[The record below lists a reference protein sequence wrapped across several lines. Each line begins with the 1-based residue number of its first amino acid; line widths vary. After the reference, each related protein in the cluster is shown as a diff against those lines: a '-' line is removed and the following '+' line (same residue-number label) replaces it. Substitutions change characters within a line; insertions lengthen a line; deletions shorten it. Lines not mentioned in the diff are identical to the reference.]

1 MKKKSILVFLTLL
14 IGVVILAFAINNV
27 STPKIENENDDNSSK
42 VELVANSSE
51 LIEAINNAPND
62 YETTTTI
69 SLTNDTTL
77 SQNITI
83 KSGQIIE
90 IVSEPKDFSLGK
102 TDLGYTLDV
111 NQDYS
116 IILER
121 QAKLILSTNVEL
133 ISGSSI
139 YAEEQH
145 SSAPDFYASLE
156 INDSLM
162 INGGNLY
169 TDYFANID
177 VNGSLNL
184 ASGIVGHNIETNAT
198 GINLANVNIN
208 EDAALIQIGG
218 SISTSLEGDGIYV
231 YSNSLIL
238 GLADTSNIRSQSAS
252 ITSNLNDLSEGS
264 YILNPTSIDTIYSG
278 TVYQTFVPSF
288 DLESSL
294 SITSNINIFP
304 FQDMFINAKSHIS
317 VSNSATFAF
326 GGLIDGEKYYSA
338 GTNTILFDGGA
349 NWTLYDDIP
358 GSFDDA
364 NRRVDFVDGKYDTS
378 VQFNEQVNYGRS
390 TYSGTKATDKS
401 PLIGVNEATL
411 NIFRGI
417 VLQNNYNT
425 QDKTTTN
432 PFAGGI
438 GIYNNSTLNYY
449 GPRVLYNANTHA
461 DDDLGGAGIGATLNS
476 TINMYGGEI
485 NYNSLCGGIGKK
497 SGDGA
502 GINLTGGSKLVM
514 SGGMIGY
521 NHGDDANN
529 ADGGGIIARHDDSGG
544 SSDIKITNGNIIGN
558 FVKGYGGAICLWH
571 SNVSITG
578 GKVDGN
584 RATFGGGIATSSN
597 SQQVTVTLDKDE
609 DGNLTEITNNT
620 AYRNGTD
627 TGYGGGVCVGNNN
640 GDEFKRRQTVIVNDA
655 YIANNTAIY
664 GGGIANY
671 SSAGSNNNKLILN
684 GGTIINNKAYN
695 ESGSLDSS
703 YGYGIYSIKAIA
715 NDYDTN
721 HMVELS
727 SGIRVD
733 TSNNIVFARLN
744 RGQTPIKVTGNL
756 TTDGIVGLIR
766 YADESYYNS
775 SPNVVEF
782 NSGVNVDLDKF
793 LLDNANYKFAV
804 KGKHLYISRVTENDA
819 FAKVGEQP
827 FSTLQKAMEYI
838 TKNKFYAET
847 IKIMNNKAITSDD
860 IISIPNGYNITIK
873 GDSDI
878 KGNSDIKTLSIS
890 PSFGASSTLFTIE
903 NGASL
908 KLEDIIIDGNSSVS
922 QGHLIIQNNGTFELS
937 QNSKIINNKGKNG
950 YASVIE
956 VAYRAQSITN
966 IYGEISGNFGD
977 GEYGI
982 IYLGHSNAILNVYDG
997 AIIDNSTAE
1006 SPIDDIILEA
1016 GTIIIGE
1023 SNANSNNLAIG
1034 TIIKQGNGQIIA
1046 NNLNGMEDN
1055 PINVSVNEVDYTRNR
1070 LIISVND
1077 SNSANLANY
1086 SNYFNLINRHN
1097 QFDSLVYRDLSKGL
1111 VINNVLEIIV
1121 DFKDVW
1127 NKNGSNYQ
1135 KGEYLDNAEINED
1148 AFDSNKELN
1157 GENYN
1162 PNEEFDPDSVNLGGI
1177 AGDLSLRYPI
1187 AYHNGALVFNIDSS
1201 SQLSLEK
1208 VTSIV
1213 SRSGYNILDYV
1224 IHNGTQSTSSE
1235 YRSTTSSLDVEA
1247 FEGLDSIYLGVNWSP
1262 LNYVFEFNN
1271 GGLITANG
1279 NMGTQDINYTSIE
1292 TTKLLANKYYATGFR
1307 FIGWKIEVSS
1317 EDGQKSY
1324 LQLNKEDVILQNE
1337 TRFNRDTYLI
1347 TDLQNGNNGN
1357 TTFVLMAQWES
1368 IFNGTNTINNVGTS
1382 SNTAFKIESK
1392 EALEIFAKTV
1402 NGEAIDNYYN
1412 AVVDKDG
1419 NLIYQA
1425 DDYLTDDGEIYYF
1438 SLESAINGF
1447 DKVIGSNSYNFIKGN
1462 EIDYEQIIAD
1472 GLNKHP
1478 FSGNFNGNNH
1488 TINLNIT
1495 GNDNFVGLFGYT
1507 KGATISNLIIT
1518 GKISGN
1524 VSVGGLV
1531 GFACGGTF
1539 DNIRNKATIT
1549 YTGSNVGGIFGTY
1562 YLNNNKSSDNE
1573 ENNDDNITGSIRNV
1587 YNEGNLSYNGGAD
1600 GQLVDYASTW
1610 SESKILYYY
1619 PGTRVGGII
1628 GQSWDVNLTNAYNAG
1643 SISAKYGVGG
1653 IIGTMLSSDEESR
1666 TNSIVTTAFNAGT
1679 VTATAG
1685 LGTKYLNYGDNVY
1698 QVNAYAGGIVGRIF
1712 GSATVNDAMNTNE
1725 ATVSATWTGTYTEN
1739 ANGVTFTY
1747 SEQNPTIG
1755 GRGVGGIIG
1764 VTSIDINDAGGL
1776 DGGNKTIS
1784 NVINTGK
1791 VSGWTHIGGIAGI
1804 LAYSDLSY
1812 SINVANLE
1820 AKGTVSVGNGTNAFL
1835 GGLVGMG
1842 IAANLFSTAIFD
1854 GDITYTN
1861 YTDYTI
1867 QSIGD
1872 ISANS
1877 FLGYDANNINSLK
1890 LSSSQI
1896 VCKPDNQKPSGL
1908 DSTFFESG
1916 WTWKTY
1922 DDDKYYYPQL
1932 VSFADTAGHN
1942 STANVILNDKTVAE
1956 LSKTA
1961 ISLKQEGQDVTE
1973 EYKVDIT
1980 LNLGNAVKLID
1991 QSGNPI
1997 TDSIEITVKN
2007 KNNSLD
2013 TKTIKFIIN
2022 SNPNGYVTSI
2032 VAQGLSYIEYKD
2044 YIIDL
2049 SSIKASLNRIGYTF
2063 DDWYRDETF
2072 TEKFN
2077 NNLYLE
2083 NNEIYVNWTTTEY
2096 QISYSNINAYV
2107 AGEVNLPTN
2116 YINIFTV
2123 NDNNFTL
2130 ITNDDLKNGNDYI
2143 GNGAYDFVTWQY
2155 VIGTTPYL
2163 VDGFNIISE
2172 NGEYFV
2178 QLVNDGQLLNIDLIP
2193 IKDLEFRMYCTP
2205 YSYSIKYELGEVNS
2219 GEQVTNNNRQTYTIE
2234 DEISFIEPEKTGYD
2248 FMGWYTTP
2256 RFEESSKITS
2266 IPRGTVGNR
2275 DKDLTL
2281 YAKFEEA
2288 EQRLTFDLNGGTLTE
2303 TSITFNGNT
2312 YEIHYDNKDETNY
2325 ILIKY
2330 KTPLIGFHDAL
2341 IAIIEAP
2348 NNGTTASTI
2357 TKTETGN
2364 EGTEVTDQDVM
2375 GPSNMRVY
2383 VNYTV
2388 TKYEITINPG
2398 QTNSQ
2403 LSFANIDISN
2413 IKENLKA
2420 YEIKGIEMSDN
2431 NIIITAEYG
2440 SNLQLLL
2447 EYLQKALKISGNYV
2461 FNGYSNNPNSL
2472 SIYNLRIDGEQD
2484 NISIQFLWTLENYH
2498 LEILDV
2504 YNQII
2509 ITINNSNNYGVVNNE
2524 GILDIEKLK
2533 EYINENHNTLEG
2545 YTFDNKF
2552 TNLQGGEIDTDYSL
2566 KGYSTLIA
2574 KYKNNEYDVSFN
2586 KNYSIDDQ
2594 NTFTETDYQNKK
2606 LTYDKVVPQ
2615 EILSLKPTRNGYDF
2629 IGWSYER
2636 NGQPLT
2642 SSQIYNLIPEDGSET
2657 LYAIW
2662 EEATY
2667 VIQYEFIYD
2676 YRWDN
2681 TTVDVSN
2688 LAKNY
2693 VFNSEEI
2700 EINQTLV
2707 QTGYEFIG
2715 WSLDGEDPL
2724 NSVIINTTVAESASN
2739 KVIVIYGHFEI
2750 NTYTLEFDADGG
2762 KFNNNSGKINITVY
2776 YNERFNANLPE
2787 VPTKTGYEFI
2797 GYDNQSVLQ
2806 SLAQD
2811 INNIEGIVVKAPWQP
2826 AIYTVNFFA
2835 DGSGTWSEEVAYNG
2849 EVTSIDKAKI
2859 EANHPGYE
2867 LVGWSNNPDN
2877 PTLEGVKITNDV
2889 TFTAIFEE
2897 TTYDLNI
2904 TLAGCTGFKNQVL
2917 EQLKKL
2923 FGEYTNSTLNSN
2935 VYTFEIKY
2943 NSSLLGLYN
2952 LTQVTDD
2959 NGTTHY
2965 FTSLSNNVATMP
2977 NQSLDLTITYS
2988 SVEVEKISVTI
2999 VIVNGPSNA
3008 SNITYE
3014 IVKNESNIQIP
3025 NPQYV
3030 GYNFIGWKTNND
3042 DNITDINEYIK
3053 DNFSATSITVKA
3065 EYEIQKDYSI
3075 TYAADLNSNIWQTK
3089 TEVAYGTTIIEALG
3103 EPSSIPGY
3111 IFAGWYY
3118 GDQAA
3123 NDLKVTENLNSIV
3136 AKWEETDYLLKF
3148 TYKGVSI
3155 NSTIYQFGNEFIV
3168 PTLSETNDTYSFG
3181 VTNYKYYLA
3190 TYYIEDGSGTK
3201 HYLNDLF
3208 KSSANGNY
3216 IMGDLAEIAKQLGIE
3231 VHKENYVTYLT
3242 FILDPTAINYVIN
3255 VENSDISVTFNVEDN
3270 NITINGT
3277 APETKDFYEF
3287 AGIGITE
3294 NNLLELNKP
3303 YQFSELIALFS
3314 EDDLLN
3320 RRITLTSFE
3329 TPITYTINGEKTF
3342 DVEDSYV
3349 DISDLTYG
3357 KEGYKFIGWLINED
3371 DTYHY
3376 NSSIAVELLKE
3387 LMLNSTDGTITLIPK
3402 YEKEK
3407 YLVHFDTNGGSFI
3420 PSQTVLYGDKIIKPN
3435 DPTREGYTFKYWS
3448 NVINGSEFN
3457 FETTVSNDVTL
3468 YAVFEEKEYKI
3479 NYYIDG
3485 NLDSTIS
3492 KPIIYPDILNYVLE
3506 NPTKEGYIF
3515 SGWKDQDGNPISNWF
3530 NLDIFE
3536 YNFYGTYEEITY
3548 NIEYE
3553 IEEGALPSGITID
3566 SKENI
3571 KFSENID
3578 LAILDTLNDGY
3589 KFIGWNYNDEIYETI
3604 SGSILQL
3611 EETGLNITFIAVFEY
3626 TYTIK
3631 YNVDGATVELEPTSA
3646 TIGKPIILPTYNGE
3660 KEGYI
3665 FGGWQINGTTYPAG
3679 QELNIN
3685 LTSTPGEEVTLVAI
3699 WISNSFK
3706 VIFNSNGG
3714 NGSMDSQ
3721 TITIT
3726 EDNNYELNANT
3737 FVKVGYKFVGWAT
3750 TSTATTPDYPLTDDE
3765 KCILTGNY
3773 EVNQVIQLFAVWE
3786 ARSYTIK
3793 FSGEGTESL
3802 SEIVVSY
3809 DNNTLTFPTINSI
3822 AGKSFLGYEYEG
3834 KLYKPNYIIP
3844 NLISDLNED
3853 GKEIILTAKWKDK
3866 TYYINTYINGAL
3878 RESVTKS
3885 YDEMIEGFMPT
3896 LPTADKGYIYKGWY
3910 KDAEYNESLT
3920 NIDFKEDVLV
3930 YNLYAEYKEIS
3941 YTLKYNVADSAQ
3953 TIDSKQYDYFDEII
3967 LVKPTMNNG
3976 YIFKSWTYNDVEY
3989 ELSSHPTGQIFNV
4002 IDGATIT
4009 LDIKYDT
4016 YYKVIFNANN
4026 GTSDSFELE
4035 KTTNESLNIN
4045 NKFKYPGYEFI
4056 GWNTNRDATEVTF
4069 NDILSNDL
4077 TTTPGA
4083 EVNVY
4088 AIWEVINYTI
4098 NSEYSN
4104 LNIPTSI
4111 NIESNNNINFNDY
4124 IPTKV
4129 GYRFSHYEDEY
4140 GNRIDDIN
4148 DVINYAINNIINLK
4162 AIFDANRY
4170 TINYEYSNEYSTI
4183 SVESQSVEYDE
4194 LVTLATINIT
4204 NNNYKFLYFKDKN
4217 GVKYYNGQTVSK
4229 LVSENNNSITLIAV
4243 YSFVITF
4250 EANGGSGTMPSIE
4263 GVVSNNAINVTL
4275 PANLFRRIG
4284 YTFAGWSTNKNEN
4297 SDSSNLLEQ
4306 GTAYSSLATP
4316 LYAIWKANTYN
4327 ITYMNNLGE
4336 ILGSDTYSYDDSKEL
4351 MSIIEIQNNNPGYTI
4366 SGWYNNSDCTG
4377 DIINEIEINSI
4388 GDKTYYLEYVAKDFK
4403 TTITINSVPID
4414 KVSDFVNAL
4423 NAKLEGCAKVS
4434 ETSSSTVI
4442 VTITTKYNENRDSI
4456 NELFKESYEYTISNV
4471 THTLNSFKLN
4481 DDNLATPS
4489 ENVDL
4494 PLEFVTSKIVV
4505 NLYYYTSIDKEAQS
4519 LGQFELKND
4528 FVLIA
4533 DMLNDRLVSITGYK
4547 GIGWKDSIDGAD
4559 YSFGNTLTESISLY
4573 YYYEAIKFNIS
4584 YDGASA
4590 SKVTYGQVFAAG
4602 LDINGARFIGWS
4614 KEQNSLIATYKAG
4627 DKLDVLQANEDEIIS
4642 LYSVYDYY
4650 ELVVVLESNNGD
4662 NETLELKYS
4671 YAALTN
4677 LTSIP
4682 LSFSYIGHT
4691 FTKWTNKAGGS
4702 DLVVNSL
4709 ANLIQ
4714 NGDAEITLVANW
4726 SKNTYSIVYVG
4737 ANITTSL
4744 SYEYGKGLD
4753 RLPSPEASEN
4763 IGFTF
4768 SGWYDK
4774 ANPSETDTEITSIS
4788 NEEYGDK
4795 IYYANWTPNHYKIY
4809 FSVEVDTSG
4818 RDDILTDENGK
4829 QYLEVIY
4836 SEEIGALPN
4845 PKETH
4850 DFSGWRYDDGAISG
4864 GDIYRWAQDIIITPN
4879 NEGLTYN
4886 VVIDL
4891 AGGSLNGN
4899 NNVINITASYNTAI
4913 ETVLENAF
4921 GEYEVVKAGY
4931 KYDGYSV
4938 TDDATTITKDTV
4950 ITIKWKLLTYTIN
4963 YNYDNNKEIIV
4974 YDITKG
4980 DVSLLNPAK
4989 TGYTFNGWY
4998 QNNTFKGEQFI
5009 ASNIDFVSLTDN
5021 EEIDLYAKFDPNNYH
5036 ITFDLDGG
5044 LVNNSETI
5052 SDLEVT
5058 YDANIPTL
5066 TEPSKLGYTFNGW
5079 YYGSTKITTNM
5090 AYRYAYDITV
5100 VARWSVNTYTIT
5112 YDLGDA
5118 NSSYKATN
5126 ASGNITSYNVLMA
5139 NINLL
5144 APTREHYE
5152 FLYWTIDGN
5161 EVSEIDTS
5169 LAENIT
5175 VTAVWKAKEYTIKY
5189 ILLDEDIEPTTY
5201 TVETNNITLLNV
5213 DNKDKDYAFK
5223 GWYLNS
5229 DLSGDAVTE
5238 ILPSSAKD
5246 YILYAK
5252 LEFTITINYN
5262 YEGVAN
5268 GTINVIYNNAIEG
5281 LPTTSSV
5288 NGKKLIGFVYN
5299 NSEVN
5304 NGDIYL
5310 YDTNITIIAKYEDYK
5325 VTIEYDANGA
5335 AGNIG
5340 SQTIDYSNID
5350 SLNLPSTGLTYRG
5363 HDFAGWSYNNININY
5378 QNNNFDAGALDTF
5391 KEYLKTLI
5399 VNSNSNIS
5407 IKAIWNA
5414 KIYNITYNN
5423 VENATNNNPTSYT
5436 YSLDTIVTIERPI
5449 KTGYNFIGWTINND
5463 TNKMLEYVIAVDTI
5477 GDITLTAN
5485 FELINYQINYEGI
5498 EGITNTNPATYNIE
5512 EEVIVNPINKLGY
5525 TFLGWTKDG
5534 EAPKETYKIVKGTT
5548 GDITLTANWQAN
5560 TYNITLDANDGSI
5573 ENDIVEY
5580 TYGSTL
5586 SLATPIR
5593 EGYTF
5598 IGWTYEYEEVTKE
5611 VIANNAILDE
5621 DGNHVITILANW
5633 EINDYTL
5640 TITISDVH
5648 SEQISSITGKLNN
5661 LNISNLIISYS
5672 NTTITITI
5680 SDVQYDSDITNILNS
5695 IKNECVSYDI
5705 LDNNGNKIE
5714 EHTFSYIGTNI
5725 NHMPAKNVSIE
5736 AKYAKTSVYVY
5747 FKDNSNVES
5756 IKVSVGSTINIS
5768 NSPLVPNPSLG
5779 YYFAHW
5785 SDNENGDLYDWTT
5798 IVDNTITLY
5807 TVYKPIT
5814 YTIKF
5819 NTNND
5824 TIIADS
5830 TYIYDTQL
5838 SLTSANKKGYNFIN
5852 WVYNNEV
5859 VTKEVIADNALIN
5872 SDDSS
5877 KGTITIEAIYKSYEI
5892 TIKFTSGIGEGNAND
5907 ITISYTDLE
5916 TENYII
5922 KLPTNFTKLGYTFN
5936 GFTYGIDKVIN
5947 YEDNNF
5953 ISQSDLITYL
5963 KDLIATSDNEI
5974 TLTASYK
5981 ANTYSITFNYN
5992 YDSNKSNTITVLYDQ
6007 YSGQL
6012 ADEISKLYKYGYE
6025 FTNWT
6030 FNEDII
6036 TTIAEI
6042 AEYAT
6047 YNEENKQYEI
6057 TLDAKYNLKSDVKI
6071 VLNVK
6076 DVLSE
6081 KSANIVSEINNNL
6094 KGYNFTIVEESNDS
6108 NIVNIVVTI
6117 IGTYQTELELL
6128 NLIDINKEY
6137 EVNGITYKLGSYDY
6151 RYEDS
6156 NISSETYPYNY
6167 DEIPGEDV
6175 IVDVR
6180 YITNKILV
6188 YLNID
6193 GETHKELEPT
6203 INEDGT
6209 YTLTGNE
6216 EELKLTPPTGYVWDG
6231 KWYSDSSYVTEYQFG
6246 KTETEVIELH
6256 AKYEPI
6262 SYNIKFNANEG
6273 TLNDSETK
6281 SFTYDVEVKLDVN
6294 NPTKVGYTFT
6304 GWSYNG
6310 KIYTKDS
6317 IVNNLT
6323 SIDND
6328 TIEFVASWVA
6338 NTYTIIFD
6346 ADGGITSVPSKEFT
6360 YNNAETLNISDPTK
6374 DGYIFTGWSYNGDT
6388 YQSDSEIKNLAT
6400 EGEITFVATW
6410 EVITYTVVYD
6420 NNGGNGSM
6428 AEQTFTYDKYEALNA
6443 NAFTKTGYTF
6453 IGWNTNKDAT
6463 TALYND
6469 LEVVGNLASTTNEE
6483 IRLYAIWQ
6491 VNTYTITFNLNGG
6504 NVVNDIADINLNYG
6518 QTKTLNV
6525 EEPTRTGYIFGG
6537 WSYNGNTYNN
6547 DDELSNLTDINNA
6560 IIEFVA
6566 IWNPITYQVQFVDG
6580 DNVATIDLTY
6590 DKYYQ
6595 INITNPSKV
6604 GYNFT
6609 HWSDKDNNQY
6619 VFSDILFNLTETN
6632 GDIITLTANYEII
6645 NYNISY
6651 ILNGS
6656 NISGS
6661 YDRTYNVEDE
6671 NINLPT
6677 PTLAGYDFDGWYDES
6692 LNNEFNYIQ
6701 GQITGDLI
6709 LYAKFIPNEYKI
6721 SFNTKDSHI
6730 EDQTFADVM
6739 ISYNSKFGDKLPI
6752 PKAEFGITFH
6762 YWYYLDGDDK
6772 VIVNNN
6778 TIYDFTNDLVLYA
6791 YTEVTNYNIVYETNG
6806 GVNSD
6811 KNITNLTAFDVAD
6824 GKTINIY
6831 SPTKAGYTF
6840 VGWYLDSNFN
6850 GDKID
6855 VIDTALIE
6863 NNINNVIRLYAKY
6876 EVHKFNINFYNGDTT
6891 NLISSIEV
6899 SYGQKIKPITT
6910 PQKEGYIFDNWYLDG
6925 ISIYDFNSPVI
6936 SDLNIIALY
6945 KITEVK
6951 LSANINGE
6959 LVDVVVT
6966 SIDGKG
6972 LQADTRIIIELVTD
6986 SNIIN
6991 SSNELLTEFGRI
7003 SRLYNIKLVDANGNT
7018 IQPEGQVRIALT
7030 LPNEELKGNERFS
7043 IVNIKDDISGYTLF
7057 DSNSEDGTITFN
7069 TTHFSYYGIII
7080 TDKIVDWTWLWVLLG
7095 VVAFILLQFLIVLLI
7110 KNRRF
7115 RIRFISKGDVKIRE
7129 LKYKKDEKVSLPK
7142 PQRLGYR
7149 FVGWYLDSEFK
7160 HPAHITTM
7168 PNENLILYARWQE
7181 DPLTIGLIVKNR
7193 KK

>member
-42 VELVANSSE
+42 VELVDSSSA
-51 LIEAINNAPND
+51 LIAAINNAPSD

-69 SLTNDTTL
+69 SLTEDTVL
-77 SQNITI
+77 NQSVTI

-90 IVSEPKDFSLGK
+90 IVSETKPFSLGK
-102 TDLGYTLDV
+102 TDLGYTLTISGKNTHIVLD
-111 NQDYS
+111 
-116 IILER
+116 R
-121 QAKLILSTNVEL
+121 QAQLILSTNVKLNDE
-133 ISGSSI
+133 SSI
-139 YAEEQH
+139 YAAEQH

-156 INDSLM
+156 INDSL
-162 INGGNLY
+162 IIDGGNLY
-169 TDYFANID
+169 TDYFYD
-177 VNGSLNL
+177 VTINGSLDL
-184 ASGIVGHNIETNAT
+184 ANGTVGHNNDIGIDAT
-198 GINLANVNIN
+198 GLNVANVNIN

-218 SISTSLEGDGIYV
+218 SISTDLEGDGIYV
-231 YSNSLIL
+231 YS
-238 GLADTSNIRSQSAS
+238 DS
-252 ITSNLNDLSEGS
+252 ITSGLATSSSIKSQNATVISNLSNLSDGS
-264 YILNPTSIDTIYSG
+264 YILNPTMTSTIYGNSEYE
-278 TVYQTFVPSF
+278 TSIYSF
-288 DLESSL
+288 DLDNNL
-294 SITSNINIFP
+294 SITNNINIFP
-304 FQDMFINAKSHIS
+304 FQDMFINAIGHIN
-317 VSNSATFAF
+317 VALGATFGF

-338 GTNTILFDGGA
+338 GSNTILFDGGA
-349 NWTLYDDIP
+349 NWQLYNDTP
-358 GSFDDA
+358 GYFDDDDG
-364 NRRVDFVDGKYDTS
+364 RVDFVDGEYDTS
-378 VQFNEQVNYGRS
+378 VQFNQQVNYGRS
-390 TYSGTKATDKS
+390 TYRGDKAINKT
-401 PLIGVNEATL
+401 PLIGVNGASL

-417 VLQNNYNT
+417 VLQNNFNT
-425 QDKTTTN
+425 QAKDKTN
-432 PFAGGI
+432 PFGGGI
-438 GIYNNSTLNYY
+438 GIYDTSTLNYY
-449 GPRVLYNANTHA
+449 GARVLYNANTHA
-461 DDDLGGAGIGATLNS
+461 DDDLGGAGIGAYNKS
-476 TINMYGGEI
+476 TINMYSGEI
-485 NYNSLCGGIGKK
+485 NYNSLCGKFGKK

-502 GINLTGGSKLVM
+502 GINLSGGSKLVM
-514 SGGMIGY
+514 SGGTIGY

-529 ADGGGIIARHDDSGG
+529 ADGGGIIARHENVGG
-544 SSDIKITNGNIIGN
+544 SSDIKITNGNIVGN

-620 AYRNGTD
+620 AYSNGTD

-671 SSAGSNNNKLILN
+671 SSAGSNNNKLKLN

-695 ESGSLDSS
+695 TTNGSLDLSH
-703 YGYGIYSIKAIA
+703 GYGIYSIKAIA
-715 NDYDTN
+715 NDDDIN

-727 SGIRVD
+727 GGIRVD
-733 TSNNIVFARLN
+733 TSNNIVFASLN
-744 RGQTPIKVTGNL
+744 SGQTPIKVTGNL

-766 YADESYYNS
+766 YANESDYNNG
-775 SPNVVEF
+775 PNVVEF
-782 NSGVNVDLDKF
+782 IDGVNDDLDKF
-793 LLDNANYKFAV
+793 LLDNANFKFAV
-804 KGKHLYISRVTENDA
+804 KGKHLYITSVTENDT
-819 FAKVGEQP
+819 FARVDGET
-827 FSTLQKAMEYI
+827 FSTLQAAINYI
-838 TKNKFYAET
+838 TNSNINSAT
-847 IKIMNNKAITSDD
+847 IEIMNNKAITSDD

-873 GDSDI
+873 G
-878 KGNSDIKTLSIS
+878 NSGIKTLSIS

-937 QNSKIINNKGKNG
+937 QKSKIINNKGQNG

-956 VAYRAQSITN
+956 VAYRAESITN
-966 IYGEISGNFGD
+966 IYGEISGSFGD
-977 GEYGI
+977 SEYGI
-982 IYLGHSNAILNVYDG
+982 IYLGHSSAILNVYNG
-997 AIIDNSTAE
+997 AIIDNSTAKT
-1006 SPIDDIILEA
+1006 PISDIILEA
-1016 GTIIIGE
+1016 GTITIGE
-1023 SNANSNNLAIG
+1023 SNPNSNNLAIG

-1046 NNLNGMEDN
+1046 NNLNGMENN
-1055 PINVSVNEVDYTRNR
+1055 PIDISVNEVDYTNNR

-1097 QFDSLVYRDLSKGL
+1097 QFDSLVYRGLSNGL
-1111 VINNVLEIIV
+1111 VINKVLEIIV
-1121 DFKDVW
+1121 DFKDTW
-1127 NKNGSNYQ
+1127 TLNGSNYQ
-1135 KGEYLDNAEINED
+1135 KGEYLTNGEINED

-1177 AGDLSLRYPI
+1177 AGNLSLKYPI
-1187 AYHNGALVFNIDSS
+1187 TYHNGALVFNIDSS

-1224 IHNGTQSTSSE
+1224 IHNGTQETSSE
-1235 YRSTTSSLDVEA
+1235 YRSTSSSLDVSA
-1247 FEGLDSIYLGVNWSP
+1247 FEGLDSIYLGVNWNA
-1262 LNYVFEFNN
+1262 LEYIFEFNN
-1271 GGLITANG
+1271 GGLTTANG
-1279 NMGTQDINYTSIE
+1279 NMGTQSIKYTNIE
-1292 TTKLLANKYYATGFR
+1292 SETLIANKYYATGFR
-1307 FIGWKIEVSS
+1307 FIGWKIVVSTT
-1317 EDGQKSY
+1317 EAGQKSY
-1324 LQLNKEDVILQNE
+1324 LKLNGEDVILENE
-1337 TRFNRDTYLI
+1337 TQFNRNTYLI
-1347 TDLQNGNNGN
+1347 TDLQKENDGK
-1357 TTFVLMAQWES
+1357 TTFVLEAQWKS
-1368 IFNGTNTINNVGTS
+1368 IFSGTNTIDNVGTS
-1382 SNTAFKIESK
+1382 STTAFKIESK
-1392 EALEIFAKTV
+1392 EALEIFADTV
-1402 NGEAIDNYYN
+1402 NGINVDNYYN
-1412 AVVDKDG
+1412 AVKDG
-1419 NLIYQA
+1419 NLIYKA
-1425 DDYLTDDGEIYYF
+1425 DDYLTEDGEIYYF
-1438 SLESAINGF
+1438 SLEINITNF
-1447 DKVIGSNSYNFIKGN
+1447 DKVIGNNDYDFTSGT
-1462 EIDYEQIIAD
+1462 EIDFNTIIAD
-1472 GLNKHP
+1472 NDDKHP

-1488 TINLNIT
+1488 VIELNIS

-1507 KGATISNLIIT
+1507 KNATISNLTIT
-1518 GKISGN
+1518 GNISGN

-1531 GFACGGTF
+1531 GFAYGGNF
-1539 DNIRNKATIT
+1539 DSIRNKANIT

-1562 YLNNNKSSDNE
+1562 YLNNNDDSDG
-1573 ENNDDNITGSIRNV
+1573 ITGSIRNV
-1587 YNEGNLSYNGGAD
+1587 YNEGNLSYGGTD
-1600 GQLVDYASTW
+1600 GQKVKVDYAPTW
-1610 SESKILYYY
+1610 SESKILFYY

-1628 GQSWDVNLTNAYNAG
+1628 GQSWDVSLTNAFNIG
-1643 SISAKYGVGG
+1643 TIRAKYGVGG
-1653 IIGTMLSSDEESR
+1653 IIGTMLSSDKESR
-1666 TNSIVTTAFNAGT
+1666 TNSIVTTAFNAGA

-1739 ANGVTFTY
+1739 TNGVTFTY

-1764 VTSIDINDAGGL
+1764 VTSIDVNDAGGL
-1776 DGGNKTIS
+1776 EGGNKTIS

-1820 AKGTVSVGNGTNAFL
+1820 AKGTVSVGNGNHAFL

-1854 GDITYTN
+1854 GDITYRN

-1877 FLGYDANNINSLK
+1877 SLGYDANNINSLK

-1932 VSFADTAGHN
+1932 VSFADTDGHN
-1942 STANVILNDKTVAE
+1942 STANVMLNGKTVAE

-2022 SNPNGYVTSI
+2022 SNPNGYVASI
-2032 VAQGLSYIEYKD
+2032 VAQDLSYIEYRD

-2155 VIGTTPYL
+2155 VIGTTPYY
-2163 VDGFNIISE
+2163 VDGFNIISD

-2178 QLVNDGQLLNIDLIP
+2178 QLVNDGNPLSIDLIP
-2193 IKDLEFRMYCTP
+2193 IKNLEFRMYCTP
-2205 YSYSIKYELGEVNS
+2205 YSYSIEYVLGDVS
-2219 GEQVTNNNRQTYTIE
+2219 GGEQVTNNNRQTYTIE
-2234 DEISFIEPEKTGYD
+2234 DEISFIEPEKTGYK
-2248 FMGWYTTP
+2248 FIGWYTKPT
-2256 RFEESSKITS
+2256 FEESSKITS

-2275 DKDLTL
+2275 DKALTL

-2288 EQRLTFDLNGGTLTE
+2288 EQRLTFDLNGGTLTK

-2341 IAIIEAP
+2341 IAIIQAP

-2364 EGTEVTDQDVM
+2364 QGTEVNDQDVM

-2388 TKYEITINPG
+2388 TKYKITINPG

-2413 IKENLKA
+2413 IEKNLEA
-2420 YEIKGIEMSDN
+2420 YEIKEIKISD

-2447 EYLQKALKISGNYV
+2447 EYLQKALQISGNYV

-2509 ITINNSNNYGVVNNE
+2509 ITINNSNSNNYDFVNNE
-2524 GILDIEKLK
+2524 GVLDIEKLK
-2533 EYINENHNTLEG
+2533 EYIYENHNTLEG

-2552 TNLQGGEIDTDYSL
+2552 TNLQGGEIDTNYSL

-2586 KNYSIDDQ
+2586 KNYSINDQ
-2594 NTFTETDYQNKK
+2594 NTFTEIDYQNKK

-2676 YRWDN
+2676 DRWDN
-2681 TTVDVSN
+2681 TTVDVSS

-2700 EINQTLV
+2700 NINQTLV
-2707 QTGYEFIG
+2707 QTGYKFIG

-2724 NSVIINTTVAESASN
+2724 NSVIINTSVAESASN

-2750 NTYTLEFDADGG
+2750 NKYTLKFDADGG
-2762 KFNNNSGKINITVY
+2762 KFNNNDGKINITVY

-2811 INNIEGIVVKAPWQP
+2811 INNIEGIVVKAQWQP

-2835 DGSGTWSEEVAYNG
+2835 DGSGTWSEEVAYND
-2849 EVTSIDKAKI
+2849 EVTPIDKAKI

-2867 LVGWSNNPDN
+2867 LVGWSNHPKNPY
-2877 PTLEGVKITNDV
+2877 LAGVKITNDV

-2904 TLAGCTGFKNQVL
+2904 TLAGCTGFKDQVL
-2917 EQLKKL
+2917 KQLEEL
-2923 FGEYTNSTLNSN
+2923 FGAYTPNSN
-2935 VYTFEIKY
+2935 GYTFKIKY

-2952 LTQVTDD
+2952 LKQVTDD
-2959 NGTTHY
+2959 NGKTHY

-3008 SNITYE
+3008 SDITYQ

-3030 GYNFIGWKTNND
+3030 GYNFIGWKTNYD
-3042 DNITDINEYIK
+3042 ANITDINEYIK
-3053 DNFSATSITVKA
+3053 DNFSAKSITVKA

-3148 TYKGVSI
+3148 TNDGVSI

-3181 VTNYKYYLA
+3181 VINYKYYLA

-3216 IMGDLAEIAKQLGIE
+3216 IMGDLAEIAKQLGID
-3231 VHKENYVTYLT
+3231 VYKENAVTYLT

-3294 NNLLELNKP
+3294 NNLLELNKS
-3303 YQFSELIALFS
+3303 YHFSKLIALFS

-3402 YEKEK
+3402 YEEEK
-3407 YLVHFDTNGGSFI
+3407 YLVHFNTEGGSFI
-3420 PSQTVLYGDKIIKPN
+3420 PSQTVLYGDKINKPS
-3435 DPTREGYTFKYWS
+3435 DPSLEGYSFQYWS
-3448 NVINGSEFN
+3448 DVKNGSKFN
-3457 FETTVSNDVTL
+3457 FDTPVSNGLTL
-3468 YAVFEEKEYKI
+3468 Y
-3479 NYYIDG
+3479 
-3485 NLDSTIS
+3485 
-3492 KPIIYPDILNYVLE
+3492 
-3506 NPTKEGYIF
+3506 
-3515 SGWKDQDGNPISNWF
+3515 
-3530 NLDIFE
+3530 
-3536 YNFYGTYEEITY
+3536 
-3548 NIEYE
+3548 
-3553 IEEGALPSGITID
+3553 
-3566 SKENI
+3566 
-3571 KFSENID
+3571 
-3578 LAILDTLNDGY
+3578 
-3589 KFIGWNYNDEIYETI
+3589 
-3604 SGSILQL
+3604 
-3611 EETGLNITFIAVFEY
+3611 
-3626 TYTIK
+3626 
-3631 YNVDGATVELEPTSA
+3631 
-3646 TIGKPIILPTYNGE
+3646 
-3660 KEGYI
+3660 
-3665 FGGWQINGTTYPAG
+3665 
-3679 QELNIN
+3679 
-3685 LTSTPGEEVTLVAI
+3685 
-3699 WISNSFK
+3699 
-3706 VIFNSNGG
+3706 
-3714 NGSMDSQ
+3714 
-3721 TITIT
+3721 
-3726 EDNNYELNANT
+3726 
-3737 FVKVGYKFVGWAT
+3737 
-3750 TSTATTPDYPLTDDE
+3750 
-3765 KCILTGNY
+3765 
-3773 EVNQVIQLFAVWE
+3773 AVWE
-3786 ARSYTIK
+3786 ARTYTIT
-3793 FSGEGTESL
+3793 FSGEGTENIDS
-3802 SEIVVSY
+3802 IDVSY
-3809 DNNTLTFPTINSI
+3809 DNDTKTFPNITLIN
-3822 AGKSFLGYEYEG
+3822 GKKFLGYEYEG
-3834 KLYKPNYIIP
+3834 KLYNANDIIP
-3844 NLISDLNED
+3844 NLIIDLNED
-3853 GKEIILTAKWKDK
+3853 NKIITLTAKWVDK
-3866 TYYINTYINGAL
+3866 EYIINTYINGVL
-3878 RESVTKS
+3878 TYETKS
-3885 YDEMIEGFMPT
+3885 YDEMIEKYMPT
-3896 LPTADKGYIYKGWY
+3896 LPGAQKGYIYKGWY
-3910 KDAEYNESLT
+3910 KDAEYNEPLT
-3920 NIDFKEDVLV
+3920 SIDFKEDVLV
-3930 YNLYAEYKEIS
+3930 YNLYAEYREIG
-3941 YTLKYNVADSAQ
+3941 YTLEYNVGNSAQ
-3953 TIDSKQYDYFDEII
+3953 TIEPKQYDYFDEII
-3967 LVKPTMNNG
+3967 LAEPTMNNG
-3976 YIFKSWTYNDVEY
+3976 YIFKSWTYNDIEY
-3989 ELSSHPTGQIFNV
+3989 ELSSHPTGETFDV

-4009 LDIKYDT
+4009 LNIKYDT

-4026 GTSDSFELE
+4026 GTSDSFELV
-4035 KTTNESLNIN
+4035 KTTNEVLNID
-4045 NKFKYPGYEFI
+4045 KEFDYFGYDFI
-4056 GWNTNRDATEVTF
+4056 GWNENIDANEATF
-4069 NDILSNDL
+4069 TDVLSTDL
-4077 TTTPGA
+4077 TTTPGE

-4098 NSEYSN
+4098 ISEYPD

-4111 NIESNNNINFNDY
+4111 NIESNKDINFNTY
-4124 IPTKV
+4124 VPTKV
-4129 GYRFSHYEDEY
+4129 GYTFSHYEDEY
-4140 GNRIDDIN
+4140 GNRIDDID
-4148 DVINYAINNIINLK
+4148 DVIKYAINNTINLK
-4162 AIFDANRY
+4162 AIFNANKY
-4170 TINYEYSNEYSTI
+4170 IINYEYNNEYSTI
-4183 SVESQSVEYDE
+4183 SVESQDVVYDE

-4204 NNNYKFLYFKDKN
+4204 NNNYKFLYFEDKN

-4229 LVSENNNSITLIAV
+4229 LVSENSNSITLTAV

-4284 YTFAGWSTNKNEN
+4284 YTFAGWSTNINEN

-4306 GTAYSSLATP
+4306 GTTYSSLATP

-4351 MSIIEIQNNNPGYTI
+4351 MSITEIQNNNPGYTI

-4377 DIINEIEINSI
+4377 NIINEIEINSI
-4388 GDKTYYLEYVAKDFK
+4388 GDKTYYLNYVAKDFK
-4403 TTITINSVPID
+4403 TTITINNVPID

-4423 NAKLEGCAKVS
+4423 NAKLKGCAKVS

-4471 THTLNSFKLN
+4471 TYTLNSFKLN

-4489 ENVDL
+4489 EDDDDL
-4494 PLEFVTSKIVV
+4494 TLEFVTSKIVV

-4590 SKVTYGQVFAAG
+4590 SKVTYGQVFVAG

-4671 YAALTN
+4671 YDALTN

-4744 SYEYGKGLD
+4744 SYKYGQGLD
-4753 RLPSPEASEN
+4753 SLPSPEASEN

-4899 NNVINITASYNTAI
+4899 NNVINVTASYNTAI

-4998 QNNTFKGEQFI
+4998 QNNTFEGEQFI

-5021 EEIDLYAKFDPNNYH
+5021 EEIDLYAKFDPKNYH

-5066 TEPSKLGYTFNGW
+5066 AKPSKLGYTFNGW
-5079 YYGSTKITTNM
+5079 YYGSTKITSNM
-5090 AYRYAYDITV
+5090 AYSYAYDITV

-5262 YEGVAN
+5262 CEGVAN

-5363 HDFAGWSYNNININY
+5363 HDFGGWSYDNININY
-5378 QNNNFDAGALDTF
+5378 QNNNFDVNELNTF

-5414 KIYNITYNN
+5414 KTYNITYNN

-5463 TNKMLEYVIAVDTI
+5463 TNKMLDYVIAVDTI

-5512 EEVIVNPINKLGY
+5512 EEVIVNPINKFGY
-5525 TFLGWTKDG
+5525 TFLGWTKDD
-5534 EAPKETYKIVKGTT
+5534 EEPKETYKIVKGTT

-5560 TYNITLDANDGSI
+5560 TY
-5573 ENDIVEY
+5573 
-5580 TYGSTL
+5580 
-5586 SLATPIR
+5586 
-5593 EGYTF
+5593 
-5598 IGWTYEYEEVTKE
+5598 
-5611 VIANNAILDE
+5611 
-5621 DGNHVITILANW
+5621 
-5633 EINDYTL
+5633 
-5640 TITISDVH
+5640 
-5648 SEQISSITGKLNN
+5648 
-5661 LNISNLIISYS
+5661 
-5672 NTTITITI
+5672 
-5680 SDVQYDSDITNILNS
+5680 
-5695 IKNECVSYDI
+5695 
-5705 LDNNGNKIE
+5705 
-5714 EHTFSYIGTNI
+5714 
-5725 NHMPAKNVSIE
+5725 
-5736 AKYAKTSVYVY
+5736 
-5747 FKDNSNVES
+5747 
-5756 IKVSVGSTINIS
+5756 
-5768 NSPLVPNPSLG
+5768 
-5779 YYFAHW
+5779 
-5785 SDNENGDLYDWTT
+5785 
-5798 IVDNTITLY
+5798 
-5807 TVYKPIT
+5807 
-5814 YTIKF
+5814 
-5819 NTNND
+5819 
-5824 TIIADS
+5824 
-5830 TYIYDTQL
+5830 
-5838 SLTSANKKGYNFIN
+5838 
-5852 WVYNNEV
+5852 
-5859 VTKEVIADNALIN
+5859 
-5872 SDDSS
+5872 
-5877 KGTITIEAIYKSYEI
+5877 
-5892 TIKFTSGIGEGNAND
+5892 
-5907 ITISYTDLE
+5907 
-5916 TENYII
+5916 
-5922 KLPTNFTKLGYTFN
+5922 
-5936 GFTYGIDKVIN
+5936 
-5947 YEDNNF
+5947 
-5953 ISQSDLITYL
+5953 
-5963 KDLIATSDNEI
+5963 
-5974 TLTASYK
+5974 
-5981 ANTYSITFNYN
+5981 SITFNYN
-5992 YDSNKSNTITVLYDQ
+5992 DESNKSNTITVLYDQ

-6231 KWYSDSSYVTEYQFG
+6231 KWYSDSSYVTEYKFG

-6294 NPTKVGYTFT
+6294 NPTKVGYTFI

-6346 ADGGITSVPSKEFT
+6346 ANGGITSVPSKKFT
-6360 YNNAETLNISDPTK
+6360 YDNAETLDISDPKK
-6374 DGYIFTGWSYNGDT
+6374 DGYTFDGWSYNGKT
-6388 YQSDSEIKNLAT
+6388 YQSYSEIKNLAT

-6410 EVITYTVVYD
+6410 EAITYTVVYD

-6443 NAFTKTGYTF
+6443 NTFTKTGYTF
-6453 IGWNTNKDAT
+6453 IGWNTNKEAT

-6469 LEVVGNLASTTNEE
+6469 LEVVGNLASTKNEK

-6491 VNTYTITFNLNGG
+6491 ANTYTITFNLNGG

-6518 QTKTLNV
+6518 QTATLNV

-6609 HWSDKDNNQY
+6609 HWSDKDNKQY
-6619 VFSDILFNLTETN
+6619 VFGDILFNLTETN
-6632 GDIITLTANYEII
+6632 GDTITLTANYEII

-6661 YDRTYNVEDE
+6661 YDTTYNVEDE

-6721 SFNTKDSHI
+6721 SFNTKDSYI
-6730 EDQTFADVM
+6730 EGQTFNDVM

-6899 SYGQKIKPITT
+6899 SYGQKINPITT